1 MSGTW
6 ERLSDAGNRPG
17 YCFPQASKQQRRQAM
32 ARMLD
37 VLVSMFGTR
46 SSAHHD
52 MLTYA
57 KTEYKNDWR
66 FKYDQLMTQYETT
79 GAWKK

>member
-1 MSGTW
+1 
-6 ERLSDAGNRPG
+6 
-17 YCFPQASKQQRRQAM
+17 M

-46 SSAHHD
+46 NSAHHD

-57 KTEYKNDWR
+57 KTEYREDWQH
-66 FKYDQLMTQYETT
+66 KYNQLMTQYETT
-79 GAWKK
+79 GA

>member
-1 MSGTW
+1 
-6 ERLSDAGNRPG
+6 
-17 YCFPQASKQQRRQAM
+17 M
-32 ARMLD
+32 AKLLD

-46 SSAHHD
+46 SSAQHD

-57 KTEYKNDWR
+57 KTEYKQDWR
-66 FKYDQLMTQYETT
+66 FKYDQLMTQYQTQ

>member
-1 MSGTW
+1 
-6 ERLSDAGNRPG
+6 
-17 YCFPQASKQQRRQAM
+17 M
-32 ARMLD
+32 AKMLD
-37 VLVSMFGTR
+37 ALVSMFGR
-46 SSAHHD
+46 HNSAEND
-52 MLTYA
+52 ILTFV